1 MARPSFKDCNL
12 FFFDCETGGL
22 DPRVADC
29 VEVAC
34 IVTKSNGR
42 DVVDEYVAK
51 VNPKLPVDPGAAKV
65 NGYAAEKWAAE
76 GAIEM
81 DAAMFR
87 MLSMAR
93 DAVFVAHNA
102 PFDWGFFQTAMSLR
116 AQRWPGDYHRICTVS
131 LSVPLLQSGRVPNLK
146 LNTIAEY
153 FGVVHEGQH
162 TAMGDVRACRDVY
175 RKLSELYAPLFA
187 QAA

>member
-34 IVTKSNGR
+34 IVTDATGR
-42 DVVDEYVAK
+42 DIRGEYSAK
-51 VNPKLPVDPGAAKV
+51 VNPKLPVDPGAARV
-65 NGYAAEKWAAE
+65 NGYNAEKWAAE

-81 DAAMFR
+81 DEAMFR
-87 MLSMAR
+87 MLTLAR

-102 PFDWGFFQTAMSLR
+102 PFDWGFFQMAMSLR
-116 AQRWPGDYHRICTVS
+116 SQRWPGDYHRICTVA
-131 LSVPLLQSGRVPNLK
+131 LSVPLLQAGRVTNLK
-146 LNTIAEY
+146 LNSIAEH
-153 FGVVHEGQH
+153 FGVPHEGQH
-162 TAMGDVRACRDVY
+162 TAMGDVAACRGVY
-175 RKLSELYAPLFA
+175 LKLSELYAPLFA
-187 QAA
+187 AA